1 MVNVI
6 YSEGDMDHDWKIKNS
21 YIDLLHGDCIKRL
34 RRMDDECVDSIQDS
48 KPSVKVI
55 HNNLT

>member
-1 MVNVI
+1 MV
-6 YSEGDMDHDWKIKNS
+6 SEICLRFDMDHDWKIKNS